1 MVRSYSSIKFSEL
14 SDGNKSGFAKIRS
27 DYEPEV
33 AEMLWDALIVRGKIQ
48 LSKTVLGLFMDDK
61 DVKGL
66 DEEGIADLLSTIMEK
81 LKKVRGKDYAITN
94 FKGKPILYWTVIRCF
109 INIVENTE
117 SDKAP
122 SMHILLRKMIV
133 LLTENLGVE
142 KTGLE
147 DLIQDSDEEA
157 ESESE
162 EEEAETP
169 AKSAPPKEES
179 GEEEAESPA
188 KSAPPK
194 EESGKEDAD
203 EEDSGEEE
211 AESSAKSAPPKEE
224 SGKEDSGGEE
234 ETVRECR
241 DCHLTKPIND
251 FPEYKSYHATRCLP
265 CHRAH
270 RAMISQAH
278 RAKKRALT
286 VISDE
291 GMGGVSCARCNKK
304 TKQIKGKVCT
314 PCHYEI
320 NKLNKSSLATGQR
333 HCVSCTKVKDLSEFA
348 KCVNG
353 TIRNVCKS
361 CYNLNRREKSKSKTP
376 VAQV

>member
-194 EESGKEDAD
+194 EESGKED
-203 EEDSGEEE
+203 
-211 AESSAKSAPPKEE
+211 
-224 SGKEDSGGEE
+224 SGGEE